1 MAIYAVIKNQI
12 GILSQINGREGGMYK
27 KLKQHLKK
35 YPLVMKV
42 HRSLYRVKLWMR
54 DVSSA
59 YLSKSTKMRMTP
71 LGFKLIGSNSI
82 HHVAMQEGTFE
93 PEETILFKEHFQ
105 GADVFVDVGANIGF
119 YTCLARLADKHV
131 IAVEPLPKNLE
142 YLYANI
148 LGNDWNDVEVFPVG
162 LSNSPGLATLYGGS
176 STGASLIGNWA
187 GASQLFRRIISVST
201 LDILLGVR
209 LAGKKILIKIDV
221 EGAEYPVLLGA
232 TNVMRMQPKPTWVV
246 EICLN
251 EFHPDG
257 MNPNFQ
263 DTFNLF
269 WQYGY
274 EARTA
279 DKSNQLIQR
288 ADVDRWVKNGR
299 CDSGAINYKFVSV
312 G

>member
-1 MAIYAVIKNQI
+1 M
-12 GILSQINGREGGMYK
+12 
-27 KLKQHLKK
+27 
-35 YPLVMKV
+35 
-42 HRSLYRVKLWMR
+42 
-54 DVSSA
+54 
-59 YLSKSTKMRMTP
+59 
-71 LGFKLIGSNSI
+71 
-82 HHVAMQEGTFE
+82 AMQEGIFE
-93 PEETILFKEHFQ
+93 AQETLLLREYLRS
-105 GADVFVDVGANIGF
+105 ADVFVDVGANIGF
-119 YTCLARLADKHV
+119 YSCLARLADKHV
-131 IAVEPLPKNLE
+131 IAVEPLSKNLE

-148 LGNDWNDVEVFPVG
+148 LANAWTDIEVFPVG
-162 LSNSPGLATLYGGS
+162 LSDRPGLSTLYGGS
-176 STGASLIGNWA
+176 STGASLISSWA
-187 GASQLFRRIISVST
+187 GAARLFRHIIPVST
-201 LDILLGVR
+201 LDVLLNVR
-209 LAGKKILIKIDV
+209 FAGKKVLIKIDV

-232 TNVMRMQPKPTWVV
+232 TKVMCMQPKPTWMV

-279 DKSNQLIQR
+279 DQNNRLIQR

-299 CDSGAINYKFVSV
+299 RDSGAINYKFVSV

>member
-1 MAIYAVIKNQI
+1 
-12 GILSQINGREGGMYK
+12 MYK
-27 KLKQHLKK
+27 KLKQYLKR
-35 YPLVMKV
+35 YLLVV
-42 HRSLYRVKLWMR
+42 EAHRFLSRTLYRVKLWLR

-59 YLSKSTKMRMTP
+59 YLSRSTKMKMTP
-71 LGFKLIGSNSI
+71 LGFKLIGSNLI
-82 HHVAMQEGTFE
+82 HHLAMQEGTFE
-93 PEETILFKEHFQ
+93 PEETILFKEHFRN
-105 GADVFVDVGANIGF
+105 ADVFVDVGANIGF
-119 YTCLARLADKHV
+119 YTCLARLAGKHV
-131 IAVEPLPKNLE
+131 VAIEPLQKNLE

-148 LGNDWNDVEVFPVG
+148 LGNNWTDIEVFPVG
-162 LSNSPGLATLYGGS
+162 LSDSPGLATLYGGS
-176 STGASLIGNWA
+176 STGASLIGSWA
-187 GASQLFRRIISVST
+187 GASQLFRRIITVST
-201 LDILLGVR
+201 LDILLGDR
-209 LAGKKILIKIDV
+209 LEGKKMLIKIDV

-232 TNVMRMQPKPTWVV
+232 TNVMCMQPKPTWIV

-279 DKSNQLIQR
+279 DQNNQLIQR
-288 ADVDRWVKNGR
+288 ADVDRWVKDGR
-299 CDSGAINYKFVSV
+299 CGSGTINYKFVSV

>member
-1 MAIYAVIKNQI
+1 
-12 GILSQINGREGGMYK
+12 MYK
-27 KLKQHLKK
+27 NLKQYLKK
-35 YPLVMKV
+35 YPLISKAL
-42 HRSLYRVKLWMR
+42 HFRESVKLWLR

-59 YLSKSTKMRMTP
+59 YLSKSTKMQMTP

-82 HHVAMQEGTFE
+82 HHLAMQDGTFE
-93 PEETILFKEHFQ
+93 PDETFLFKGLFQ
-105 GADVFVDVGANIGF
+105 DADVFVDVGANIGF
-119 YTCLARLADKHV
+119 YTCLAQSAGKHV

-148 LGNDWNDVEVFPVG
+148 LGNGWKDIEVFPVG
-162 LSNSPGLATLYGGS
+162 LSEGSGLATLYGGS
-176 STGASLIGNWA
+176 STGASLIGSWA
-187 GASQLFRRIISVST
+187 GASQLFHRIISVST

-209 LAGKKILIKIDV
+209 FTGKQLLIKIDV
-221 EGAEYPVLLGA
+221 EGAEFSVLLGA
-232 TNVMRMQPKPTWVV
+232 INVMCLQPKPTWIV
-246 EICLN
+246 EICLS
-251 EFHPDG
+251 EYHPNG

-279 DKSNQLIQR
+279 NQSNQLIQR
-288 ADVDRWVKNGR
+288 TDVDQWVKDGY
-299 CDSGAINYKFVSV
+299 CDSGTTNYKFVPPV

>member
-1 MAIYAVIKNQI
+1 
-12 GILSQINGREGGMYK
+12 MYK

-35 YPLVMKV
+35 YPLVTKV
-42 HRSLYRVKLWMR
+42 QNSLYRARLWMR

-71 LGFKLIGSNSI
+71 LGFKLIGSNLI
-82 HHVAMQEGTFE
+82 HHVAMQDGTFE
-93 PEETILFKEHFQ
+93 PEETSLFAELFRTV
-105 GADVFVDVGANIGF
+105 DVFVDIGANIGY
-119 YTCLARLADKHV
+119 YTCLAKAAGKHV

-148 LGNDWNDVEVFPVG
+148 LGNDWKDVEVFPIG
-162 LSNSPGLATLYGGS
+162 LSNSSGLATLYGGS

-187 GASQLFRRIISVST
+187 GASRLFHRIISLST

-232 TNVMRMQPKPTWVV
+232 TNVMCLQPKPTWIV

-251 EFHPDG
+251 EYHPSG
-257 MNPNFQ
+257 MNKDFQ
-263 DTFNLF
+263 NTFNLF
-269 WQYGY
+269 WEHGY

-279 DKSNQLIQR
+279 DKRNQLIQR

-299 CDSGAINYKFVSV
+299 CDSGTINYKFVSAV
-312 G
+312 